1 MTHATVLA
9 VSAGLAMVLAT
20 SGSQAQEPPRA
31 QEKKEIIIREKGDQK
46 EKMTIVIDG
55 DRVTV
60 NGKPLAEYD
69 GENIIIRKRNMENMA
84 PFVYVNPPMAA
95 RPRMHRIP
103 GPPEPRVWRFSM
115 DDDIDREIKRE
126 PRAFLGV
133 VSEKDEKG
141 ARITDVRP
149 ESAAAKA
156 GLKEGDI
163 ITALGGK
170 AVDGPETLTT
180 LVRARK
186 PEEAVDITYLRDK
199 KKKTVKVTLGK
210 QDVAVSRTFDIQIPE
225 IDTEVLRE
233 LQEIGPEMRR
243 AQIEMERAQHE
254 MQRELHQEN
263 RDRMRE
269 FRFDMAPGM
278 YRNAPPKMGIRIEDT
293 EDAKGVKI
301 IEVEQGSPAEKAG
314 LKKDDIVT
322 FIDGKKISDTD
333 DARSSLREGREKAS
347 LPVSVMRDGK
357 PFNVEV
363 KIPRNLKKADLE
375 P

>member
-9 VSAGLAMVLAT
+9 VSAGLAMVLAS
-20 SGSQAQEPPRA
+20 SGSQAQQAPKA
-31 QEKKEIIIREKGDQK
+31 SEKKEIIIREKGEPK

-69 GENIIIRKRNMENMA
+69 GDNIVIRKRNMEAMA
-84 PFVYVNPPMAA
+84 PFVYVHPPVAP
-95 RPRMHRIP
+95 RVRMHRIP
-103 GPPEPRVWRFSM
+103 GPPESRSWRFSM
-115 DDDIDREIKRE
+115 DDDWVKERKSE
-126 PRAFLGV
+126 PRALLGV

-149 ESAAAKA
+149 ETAAAKA
-156 GLKEGDI
+156 GLKAGDI

-170 AVDGPETLTT
+170 PVDGPETLSE

-199 KKKTVKVTLGK
+199 KKKTVKVTLGR
-210 QDVAVSRTFDIQIPE
+210 QNVTVDRTFEIRVPE
-225 IDTEVLRE
+225 IDEEVMRELRE
-233 LQEIGPEMRR
+233 MGPEMRR
-243 AQIEMERAQHE
+243 AQMELERAQHE
-254 MQRELHQEN
+254 MQRELNQEN
-263 RDRMRE
+263 RERMRE
-269 FRFDMAPGM
+269 FRFDMEPFMGRPAQP
-278 YRNAPPKMGIRIEDT
+278 RMGIRIEDT

-301 IEVEQGSPAEKAG
+301 IGVEAGSPAEKAG

-322 FIDGKKISDTD
+322 FIDGKKINDTD

-363 KIPRNLKKADLE
+363 KIPRSLKKADLE

>member
-1 MTHATVLA
+1 
-9 VSAGLAMVLAT
+9 MVLAS
-20 SGSQAQEPPRA
+20 SGSQAQESPKA

-69 GENIIIRKRNMENMA
+69 GDNIVIRKRNLEDMA
-84 PFVYVNPPMAA
+84 PFVYVQPPLAS

-115 DDDIDREIKRE
+115 DDDWMKEGKSE

-149 ESAAAKA
+149 ESAAARA

-163 ITALGGK
+163 ITAVGGK
-170 AVDGPETLTT
+170 AVDGPEKLSE

-210 QDVAVSRTFDIQIPE
+210 QDVKVDRTFEFRIPDM
-225 IDTEVLRE
+225 DTDALRE
-233 LQEIGPEMRR
+233 LQELGPELRRGQMELDR
-243 AQIEMERAQHE
+243 AQREL
-254 MQRELHQEN
+254 QRELHRE
-263 RDRMRE
+263 DMERMRE
-269 FRFDMAPGM
+269 FRFDMEPFM
-278 YRNAPPKMGIRIEDT
+278 NRPAPPKMGIRIEDT

-301 IEVEQGSPAEKAG
+301 VEVEAGSPAEKAG

-347 LPVSVMRDGK
+347 LPVSVTRDGK

-363 KIPRNLKKADLE
+363 KMPRNLKKADLE

>member
-1 MTHATVLA
+1 
-9 VSAGLAMVLAT
+9 MVLAS
-20 SGSQAQEPPRA
+20 SGSQAQQAPKA
-31 QEKKEIIIREKGDQK
+31 SEKKEIIIREKGEPK

-69 GENIIIRKRNMENMA
+69 GDNIVIRKRNMEAMA
-84 PFVYVNPPMAA
+84 PFVYVHPPVAP
-95 RPRMHRIP
+95 RVRMHRIP
-103 GPPEPRVWRFSM
+103 GPPESRSWRFSM
-115 DDDIDREIKRE
+115 DDDWVKERKSE
-126 PRAFLGV
+126 PRALLGV

-149 ESAAAKA
+149 ETAAAKA
-156 GLKEGDI
+156 GLKAGDI

-170 AVDGPETLTT
+170 PVDGPETLSE

-199 KKKTVKVTLGK
+199 KKKTVKVTLGR
-210 QDVAVSRTFDIQIPE
+210 QNVTVDRTFEIRVPE
-225 IDTEVLRE
+225 IDEEVMRELRE
-233 LQEIGPEMRR
+233 MGPEMRR
-243 AQIEMERAQHE
+243 AQMELERAQHE
-254 MQRELHQEN
+254 MQRELNQEN
-263 RDRMRE
+263 RERMRE
-269 FRFDMAPGM
+269 FRFDMEPFMGRPAQP
-278 YRNAPPKMGIRIEDT
+278 RMGIRIEDT
-293 EDAKGVKI
+293 EDAKGVRI
-301 IEVEQGSPAEKAG
+301 IEVEEGSPAEKAG

-322 FIDGKKISDTD
+322 FIDGKKINDTD

-363 KIPRNLKKADLE
+363 KIPRSLKKADLE